1 MGNQLTAKESG
12 RLLLLGGGVVILTPI
27 LYGFVQ
33 GVGFLATA
41 IPLLGIPVGTA
52 LSAGV
57 AAYVV
62 EFAIKKFM

>member
-12 RLLLLGGGVVILTPI
+12 RLLLLGGGVVILTPLI
-27 LYGFVQ
+27 NGFVSGIGMLQ
-33 GVGFLATA
+33 TA
-41 IPLLGIPVGTA
+41 IPLLNISVGTA